1 MGGEEEVV
9 EVGGCCCRFSSCDDI
24 YCESIDQ
31 CAEKRRADEGKERSD
46 EWNHN
51 RVKNKEEKT
60 RVEHKRGKRE
70 KREKGC

>member
-31 CAEKRRADEGKERSD
+31 CAEKRTADEGKERSD
-46 EWNHN
+46 EWNH
-51 RVKNKEEKT
+51 KSEE
-60 RVEHKRGKRE
+60 
-70 KREKGC
+70 